1 MSEER
6 KLILQ
11 MLHEH
16 RISVDEAD
24 RLLAALSGAARP
36 AAEAPPREAPPRE
49 PRATAEPRPK
59 SEPRPSSEP
68 RPEQPLDNLFTKAGP
83 RMEQMMG
90 SLSSLMD
97 SMGQQ
102 FGPGLEKR
110 LEGLFN
116 AQRAATGASSAPE
129 KAPPPMRSDP
139 ASLPIPEGCH
149 TLACQHPWGD
159 LHVEGYDGHEIQ
171 VVVEKHIAQLDDRLR
186 LDDLQLVTRRQGDT
200 LRLILEGTEALRQ
213 ADRNAVHLRLKVPMG
228 YHLDLQTE
236 KHDIDL
242 RQLSHSEG
250 QVHLKSLSGDL
261 GLSQVALKRI
271 QLQTQS
277 GDVRAEQDSESL
289 TVETQSG
296 DITIK
301 GSIFDGQLTSQ
312 SGQIKLEAAVRHQ
325 LQAESRSG
333 DVTIQLLEGAGHMTL
348 KTQSGDI
355 ELSGELRASAQVQ
368 ALSGDLQADV
378 VVTAL
383 AQLELQTQSGDIDLA
398 MRPGSQGRLEAEARA
413 GDITCRQPLQ
423 QVETG
428 EHRLQGVLGNGEG
441 RVRLSTQTGD
451 ILIS

>member
-24 RLLAALSGAARP
+24 RLLSALAGAARP
-36 AAEAPPREAPPRE
+36 AADPPPRREVPP
-49 PRATAEPRPK
+49 AEPRP
-59 SEPRPSSEP
+59 SAEPRSEA
-68 RPEQPLDNLFTKAGP
+68 RSEQPDNLFTKAGP

-90 SLSSLMD
+90 TLSSLMD

-116 AQRAATGASSAPE
+116 AQRGAAGASSSASE
-129 KAPPPMRSDP
+129 KAPPPMSSEP
-139 ASLPIPEGCH
+139 ATLPIPEGCH

-159 LHVEGYDGHEIQ
+159 LHVEGYEGREIQ

-213 ADRNAVHLRLKVPMG
+213 ADRNAVHLRLKVPTG

-242 RQLSHSEG
+242 RQFSHPEG
-250 QVHLKSLSGDL
+250 QAQLKTLSGDL
-261 GLSQVALKRI
+261 RLVQVALKRI

-277 GDVRAEQDSESL
+277 GDVSAEQDSESL
-289 TVETQSG
+289 TIETQSG
-296 DITIK
+296 DVVVK
-301 GSIFDGQLTSQ
+301 GSVFDGQLTSQ

-333 DVTIQLLEGAGHMTL
+333 DVSMQLLDGAGNLNL

-355 ELSGELRASAQVQ
+355 ELSGELRASAHAHAV
-368 ALSGDLQADV
+368 SGDLQADV

-398 MRPGSQGRLEAEARA
+398 LRPGSQGRLEADARA
-413 GDITCRQPLQ
+413 GDITCRHALQ

-441 RVRLSTQTGD
+441 RLRLSTQTGD

>member
-24 RLLAALSGAARP
+24 RLLAALAGAARP
-36 AAEAPPREAPPRE
+36 AAEPPPPREAPPAESR
-49 PRATAEPRPK
+49 PGAEPR
-59 SEPRPSSEP
+59 SEA
-68 RPEQPLDNLFTKAGP
+68 RPEPQDNLFTKAGP

-90 SLSSLMD
+90 TLSSLMD

-116 AQRAATGASSAPE
+116 AQRGASGTSSTPD
-129 KAPPPMRSDP
+129 KAPPPMSSEP
-139 ASLPIPEGCH
+139 ATLPIPEGCH

-159 LHVEGYDGHEIQ
+159 LHVEGYEGREIQ

-213 ADRNAVHLRLKVPMG
+213 ADRNAVHLRLKVPTG

-236 KHDIDL
+236 KHDIGL
-242 RQLSHSEG
+242 RQFSHPEG
-250 QVHLKSLSGDL
+250 QAQLKSLSGDL
-261 GLSQVALKRI
+261 HLAQVALKRI

-277 GDVRAEQDSESL
+277 GDVSAEQDSESL
-289 TVETQSG
+289 TIETQSG
-296 DITIK
+296 DIVVK
-301 GSIFDGQLTSQ
+301 GSVFDGQLTSQ

-325 LQAESRSG
+325 LRAESRSG
-333 DVTIQLLEGAGHMTL
+333 DVSLQLLDGAGHMHL
-348 KTQSGDI
+348 HTQSGDI
-355 ELSGELRASAQVQ
+355 DLSGELRASAHAQS
-368 ALSGDLQADV
+368 LSGDLQADV
-378 VVTAL
+378 VITAL
-383 AQLELQTQSGDIDLA
+383 AQLDLHTQSGDIDLA
-398 MRPGSQGRLEAEARA
+398 LRPGSQGHLEAEARA
-413 GDITCRQPLQ
+413 GDITCRHALQ

-441 RVRLSTQTGD
+441 RLRLSTQTGD